1 MSDKTSS
8 SVLCKARHW
17 YCAPKNA
24 GLEWK
29 TIHEAQSSMHSFM
42 MTNKKHFLACA
53 KQVISQYIFNNL
65 KCQSHR

>member
-1 MSDKTSS
+1 MNDKTSS

-17 YCAPKNA
+17 SCAPKNT

-29 TIHEAQSSMHSFM
+29 TIHVAQSTRHIFM

-53 KQVISQYIFNNL
+53 NQVISQYIF
-65 KCQSHR
+65 